1 MEVAAGDAETAHG
14 DDSDE
19 LLNDNEEKLEAVRT
33 EQSSPPSFECARWRP
48 QVTAAARIPRPR
60 RPAPVA
66 TRRKRGWQ
74 LRLAGVKKTARSN
87 SVWGA
92 DAA

>member
-33 EQSSPPSFECARWRP
+33 EQSSPPSFECAR
-48 QVTAAARIPRPR
+48 
-60 RPAPVA
+60 
-66 TRRKRGWQ
+66 
-74 LRLAGVKKTARSN
+74 
-87 SVWGA
+87 
-92 DAA
+92 